1 MAPKKTNENNPSK
14 KRETIKEKVRRHIV
28 DKNDI
33 ITDQDFKD
41 VPLGE
46 VSPEQEEEGKEF
58 ADELSKRKQTT
69 PWDIL
74 DEEE

>member
-46 VSPEQEEEGKEF
+46 VSAEQEEEGKEF